1 MQRSIIVLMHPSI
14 HETEVYSGE
23 QADRMVKQKGEKPDS

>member
-1 MQRSIIVLMHPSI
+1 MQRSIVLMHPSI

-23 QADRMVKQKGEKPDS
+23 QAGRMAQQTGEKLDT